1 MTPDIDPA
9 VKAMHEE
16 KRESLRSDLKPVWCP
31 GCGDYGITA
40 GLDRALQ
47 ELAYARHEIA
57 FVSGIGCSS
66 RLPYFFD
73 TYGFHTIHGRAAAV
87 AVGVKVANP
96 SLRVIVVGGDGDFF
110 SIGTNHFIHAARRN
124 IDLTAICVD
133 NHIYGLTKGQ
143 ASPTSECAFVTASTP
158 YGAVEAPLNPL
169 LIALAAGA
177 TFVAQSYA
185 ANSKHLTETFI
196 AAERHRG
203 FSFINVIST
212 CPTFNKEKTFAYYKG
227 RVSVTEEEAKQDL
240 ASALQF
246 VVANQGRDLIGTFFA
261 VHRPTFE
268 VSQQRLAQAAQEK
281 NGAPTMESILE
292 SFA

>member
-1 MTPDIDPA
+1 M
-9 VKAMHEE
+9 
-16 KRESLRSDLKPVWCP
+16 
-31 GCGDYGITA
+31 
-40 GLDRALQ
+40 
-47 ELAYARHEIA
+47 
-57 FVSGIGCSS
+57 
-66 RLPYFFD
+66 
-73 TYGFHTIHGRAAAV
+73 
-87 AVGVKVANP
+87 
-96 SLRVIVVGGDGDFF
+96 
-110 SIGTNHFIHAARRN
+110 
-124 IDLTAICVD
+124 
-133 NHIYGLTKGQ
+133 
-143 ASPTSECAFVTASTP
+143 TASTP

-212 CPTFNKEKTFAYYKG
+212 RPTFNKEKTFAYYKG

-281 NGAPTMESILE
+281 NGTPTMESILE
-292 SFA
+292 SLLEARRRNEHGTAWPVAPGGYRSERTYSGTPRSMRSTTGARTLSNASAAERPSGSAAQ